1 MPKETLQWLEYN
13 SPSHHNVNLKAP
25 VFIMHDRADNIV
37 PFEESQRMYNQI
49 SMYVPTEITI
59 FDLFQNEI
67 QLHEDESVK
76 NSNIDLLSNSMKLF
90 SQLNGIIRVIFK

>member
-1 MPKETLQWLEYN
+1 M
-13 SPSHHNVNLKAP
+13 
-25 VFIMHDRADNIV
+25 ADDT
-37 PFEESQRMYNQI
+37 
-49 SMYVPTEITI
+49 PTEITI